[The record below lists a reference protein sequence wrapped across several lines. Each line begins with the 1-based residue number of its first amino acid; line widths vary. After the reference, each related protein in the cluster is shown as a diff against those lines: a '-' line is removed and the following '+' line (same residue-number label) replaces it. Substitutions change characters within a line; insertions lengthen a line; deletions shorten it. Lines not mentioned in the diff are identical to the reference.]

1 MRRRL
6 SRAPPRN
13 SSGQSHGKRQCLK
26 SAGACPPRLVRAARW
41 TLWPKVSWVR
51 CSAYPVIGVG
61 AATKELQQFL
71 HCTKDY
77 RATGLLGSAT
87 SSYDCKDAVVYRA
100 PSSQVTEALI
110 REKLPLFTGE
120 VQQIPPL
127 YSALRMDG
135 KRLFEYAREG
145 IPLPRPIEARD
156 VTVHELRLVE
166 WLPEDKHTYRAPDM
180 EVSEEYKQVY
190 ERMRKIAGRDHTF
203 DTTKPAASDGAE
215 ATEGAEQPKT
225 ENAEPESKESTS
237 AEASADAPASEHPA
251 AFTLEMTVSSGTYVR
266 SIIHDLGAACGSA
279 AHVVRLIRTRQG
291 QFSLGHGPVADGA
304 SVEDSQVSLPGNCIP
319 WSVFEQGL
327 AELEAARKGT
337 PETKDD
343 EGLREWERVLLS
355 QYVYMLLT
363 QYPTCITSYPDVAAQ
378 WTRAICAAAPR
389 IAWRTAARPPT
400 RPAGTWVRPVRRLT
414 GN

>member
-1 MRRRL
+1 M
-6 SRAPPRN
+6 
-13 SSGQSHGKRQCLK
+13 
-26 SAGACPPRLVRAARW
+26 
-41 TLWPKVSWVR
+41 
-51 CSAYPVIGVG
+51 IGVG

-190 ERMRKIAGRDHTF
+190 ERMR
-203 DTTKPAASDGAE
+203 
-215 ATEGAEQPKT
+215 
-225 ENAEPESKESTS
+225 
-237 AEASADAPASEHPA
+237 
-251 AFTLEMTVSSGTYVR
+251 
-266 SIIHDLGAACGSA
+266 
-279 AHVVRLIRTRQG
+279 
-291 QFSLGHGPVADGA
+291 
-304 SVEDSQVSLPGNCIP
+304 
-319 WSVFEQGL
+319 
-327 AELEAARKGT
+327 
-337 PETKDD
+337 
-343 EGLREWERVLLS
+343 
-355 QYVYMLLT
+355 
-363 QYPTCITSYPDVAAQ
+363 
-378 WTRAICAAAPR
+378 
-389 IAWRTAARPPT
+389 
-400 RPAGTWVRPVRRLT
+400 
-414 GN
+414 